1 MTDIK
6 GTPLAVGD
14 AVSWISMDGRRI
26 TGWVRKVGTCPYRK
40 IPECVVDD
48 GARDNGDLTTNGFTE
63 ARVVP
68 EGQDDRVQIV
78 KVVA

>member
-14 AVSWISMDGRRI
+14 AVSWISMSGRRI

-48 GARDNGDLTTNGFTE
+48 GARDNPELLTNGFTD
-63 ARVVP
+63 ARVVA
-68 EGQDDRVQIV
+68 EGPYDRVQIV
-78 KVVA
+78 KVAA